1 MYWRK
6 FQLHRLYQMVHD
18 HEEKFYE
25 ALAKDMG
32 KTRHEA
38 LMGDISPLLEECLY
52 FLNVREEL
60 DIYFIHN

>member
-6 FQLHRLYQMVHD
+6 FQLNRLYSMVKD
-18 HEEKFYE
+18 HEEAFYE

-32 KTRHEA
+32 KSRHEA

-52 FLNVREEL
+52 FLDASIIACL
-60 DIYFIHN
+60 